1 MKVKT
6 IRILLFVGV
15 VALSSCTSTKNI
27 AMFQNLKKQAL
38 DQKPIGIEPPVY
50 HIKAFDNLYISIL
63 TLDPEVNNIYNPSN
77 AGSSASAGTDQAFGS
92 PIGQLI
98 NGYRVAA
105 DGTINLPILGKLKV
119 AGLELEEAEEKLKL
133 KAEEYLQEPTVQIKL
148 LNFKINVLGEVNVPG
163 IVYNYEGS
171 MNIYEAIG
179 NASGITNFAD
189 LKNIVVNR
197 QIGNMTNSFKIDL
210 TKDNVYNSDVY
221 YLQPNDLVYIPPT
234 NMAMRDEGRSNYSL
248 FLGTISS
255 VLLIVSI
262 ILTSTH

>member
-1 MKVKT
+1 
-6 IRILLFVGV
+6 
-15 VALSSCTSTKNI
+15 
-27 AMFQNLKKQAL
+27 
-38 DQKPIGIEPPVY
+38 
-50 HIKAFDNLYISIL
+50 
-63 TLDPEVNNIYNPSN
+63 
-77 AGSSASAGTDQAFGS
+77 
-92 PIGQLI
+92 
-98 NGYRVAA
+98 
-105 DGTINLPILGKLKV
+105 
-119 AGLELEEAEEKLKL
+119 
-133 KAEEYLQEPTVQIKL
+133 
-148 LNFKINVLGEVNVPG
+148 
-163 IVYNYEGS
+163 